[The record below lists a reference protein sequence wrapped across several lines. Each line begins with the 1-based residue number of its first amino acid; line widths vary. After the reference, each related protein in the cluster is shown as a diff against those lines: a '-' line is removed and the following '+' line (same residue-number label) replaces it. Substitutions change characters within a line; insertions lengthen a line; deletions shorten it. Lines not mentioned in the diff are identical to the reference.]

1 MSSTPDK
8 GVGSAERNADA
19 VSLRRYRANRHEEP
33 DVVVPAIKLALLF
46 VIWACNARCITNW
59 AGTFAAG
66 ETARVHFGAP
76 GSDESA
82 D

>member
-1 MSSTPDK
+1 ME
-8 GVGSAERNADA
+8 VSAGKRRKAGA
-19 VSLRRYRANRHEEP
+19 VSSFRYRANRHEEP
-33 DVVVPAIKLALLF
+33 YVVIPAIKLALLF

-66 ETARVHFGAP
+66 EAARVHFGAP